1 MSDLAKII
9 ENTCLGVNWMC
20 RSFNRAKD
28 SRYLL
33 FGVLYYLVFF
43 FCVSVFE
50 YPEKCSINKT
60 YYYFSGFLL
69 HSLPLTVSIT
79 SKQRNAA
86 FFFTWLQVTHPV
98 KYVRLRCPTVLH
110 LLHVTLSV
118 MIKFYSQR
126 HKVMKRPNA
135 NEWKP
140 YFSLLIILNIFIA
153 RCKKKVV
160 HIGLDMSYQPFNF
173 LFN

>member
-1 MSDLAKII
+1 
-9 ENTCLGVNWMC
+9 MC

-69 HSLPLTVSIT
+69 HSLPLTVSVT
-79 SKQRNAA
+79 SKPRDAA
-86 FFFTWLQVTHPV
+86 FFIRLQVTHPV
-98 KYVRLRCPTVLH
+98 KYVRLRWPMVLH
-110 LLHVTLSV
+110 LTHVTLSV

-140 YFSLLIILNIFIA
+140 YFILLIILNISIA
-153 RCKKKVV
+153 RCKKVV
-160 HIGLDMSYQPFNF
+160 HIGLDVSYQPFNF
-173 LFN
+173 LFNKLFWPSFLRDNDTVR